1 MAESKMHRLLPALIA
16 IGGLAIGGGAGAAV
30 MFVGGQQSVQAE
42 KNPDAATT
50 FVPTGKILAPLVSA
64 EGHLTGYVRADVQIS
79 VDHDRAEWVQARMPL
94 LLHAINMRT
103 FRTPLASGPDGLLP
117 NVDGLRKV
125 VVDAAG
131 EAFGAGVVKQV
142 AITQASPA

>member
-1 MAESKMHRLLPALIA
+1 MAESKMQRFLPALIA
-16 IGGLAIGGGAGAAV
+16 VGGLAIGGGAGGAV
-30 MFVGGQQSVQAE
+30 MLVGGQQSAYAE
-42 KNPDAATT
+42 KIPDAATT

-103 FRTPLASGPDGLLP
+103 FRIPLASGPDGMLP
-117 NVDGLRKV
+117 NVDELRKV
-125 VVDAAG
+125 VVEAAV

-142 AITQASPA
+142 AITQATPA